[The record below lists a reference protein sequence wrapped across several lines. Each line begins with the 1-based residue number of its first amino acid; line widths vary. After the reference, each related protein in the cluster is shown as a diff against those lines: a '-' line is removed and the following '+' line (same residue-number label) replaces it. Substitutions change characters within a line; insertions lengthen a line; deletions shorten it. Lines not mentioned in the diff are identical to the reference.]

1 MPEVTSKPAT
11 AHRAVAEAEVA
22 VAQETLSAIID
33 GTIALGHTRL
43 AVIDPEGGAQ
53 PIANEDGSIV
63 AVVNGELYGHAAQAR
78 WLAGR
83 GHRLRSRCDAEVL
96 VHLYEELGDA
106 NGEVEALARAAR
118 EGVSL
123 VDRAARATSSILTTA
138 GITEE
143 VEQPQELSRSAASM
157 P

>member
-1 MPEVTSKPAT
+1 MCGV
-11 AHRAVAEAEVA
+11 VA
-22 VAQETLSAIID
+22 VALPASVNEPLAAAAMADALAALAHRGPDGRGTWRSPD

-96 VHLYEELGDA
+96 
-106 NGEVEALARAAR
+106 
-118 EGVSL
+118 
-123 VDRAARATSSILTTA
+123 
-138 GITEE
+138 
-143 VEQPQELSRSAASM
+143 
-157 P
+157 